1 MAGPGAAQLAGRRA
15 QVAPLPEQDFAL
27 FRTRRVVQPLKGGD
41 RALVLQTDGDTTARR
56 NTVLLPSS
64 SRVLSSEVRSQR
76 SSTEMTG
83 PLTFSLLVALSC
95 SVLVGSEKL
104 PAYDPADYRPGEA
117 EDWKQT
123 WRELLHSILPD
134 RTVSYRHYGRRAALG
149 LPGKRAEPTLE
160 PRGDDDDD
168 YAVMERSVRRRVPL
182 FGFPGKRT
190 AWNVLEEEEE
200 KKAPFALP
208 GKRAPFALPGK
219 RAPFALP
226 GKRAPFSLPGKRG
239 EETQDDLVPEEWAF
253 PVQPVL
259 SMPSRRAPSL
269 ALPGKR

>member
-1 MAGPGAAQLAGRRA
+1 
-15 QVAPLPEQDFAL
+15 
-27 FRTRRVVQPLKGGD
+27 
-41 RALVLQTDGDTTARR
+41 
-56 NTVLLPSS
+56 
-64 SRVLSSEVRSQR
+64 
-76 SSTEMTG
+76 MTG

-134 RTVSYRHYGRRAALG
+134 RT
-149 LPGKRAEPTLE
+149 
-160 PRGDDDDD
+160 
-168 YAVMERSVRRRVPL
+168 
-182 FGFPGKRT
+182 
-190 AWNVLEEEEE
+190 
-200 KKAPFALP
+200 
-208 GKRAPFALPGK
+208 RAPFALPGK
-219 RAPFALP
+219 RAPFGLP